1 MNRKQH
7 IVPPCTVRFRRW
19 SRKGYAAFASLGR
32 CVTIGQVCKS
42 ITERALA
49 KQLAPAITCP
59 TEQTESGRDDD
70 DTPAMPVTP
79 IELLLAT
86 LSPQRTATYPAP
98 CGYTLYN
105 NSINRGRDALN
116 ASCNSP
122 LHNEEHK
129 ELQDAF
135 NASLPISPYQL

>member
-1 MNRKQH
+1 MNRKHH
-7 IVPPCTVRFRRW
+7 IAPPCTVRFRCW

-49 KQLAPAITCP
+49 KQVAPGITCP
-59 TEQTESGRDDD
+59 TEQTESGRDD

-86 LSPQRTATYPAP
+86 LSPQITATRPAP
-98 CGYTLYN
+98 CGYTSYN
-105 NSINRGRDALN
+105 NSINRGIDALN

-122 LHNEEHK
+122 LHNEGHE

-135 NASLPISPYQL
+135 NASIPISPYRL